1 MVPIKS
7 TVQCSE
13 MRVGDGEEAQPTSA
27 LVLYSCNY
35 DSHWP
40 HNSLQMTDQVTKPK
54 QRQFS

>member
-35 DSHWP
+35 DSH
-40 HNSLQMTDQVTKPK
+40 
-54 QRQFS
+54 